1 MSGTFVSVLRHVV
14 VFRFSESAPADAP
27 DQIAAALRSLPG
39 LIPELRRY
47 DLGGDARIN
56 DGNYDFA
63 VVADFDDVDGYLA
76 YRDHPEHQ
84 RILRELIRPTIDG
97 RAAVQFELP

>member
-1 MSGTFVSVLRHVV
+1 M

-27 DQIAAALRSLPG
+27 DRITEALRTLPG

-47 DLGGDARIN
+47 DLGTDVRIN

-63 VVADFDDVDGYLA
+63 VVADFDDAEGYLA

-84 RILRELIRPTIDG
+84 RILRELIRPAIEG